1 MKSTRVGVVGGGLA
15 GIAAALTLADAGVDA
30 TLLER
35 RPRLGGLTSSI
46 ERDGL
51 SFDNGQHVFL
61 KCCSAYQAF
70 LERLG
75 AMEQVCIQ
83 PRLDMPVLTPSGT
96 LGSITRSRL
105 PAPLHLASSLA
116 RYRYLSIK
124 DRIRLVRAVVA
135 LRRLNLI
142 DPSLDTVT
150 FGDWLRQHGQSQR
163 AIDRLWNLIIQP
175 TLNVTA
181 DQSSLALA
189 AQVFRVGF
197 LERSNG
203 ADVGWSVVPLATL
216 HGTNAERTLR
226 EAGVKI
232 LLNTSV
238 NSVTPRS
245 SGGFTVHTRGED
257 LAFDA
262 VIVST
267 APRVAE
273 TLGVLASER
282 HLAERLGASPI
293 VNIHFVLDRKVTN
306 HSMAACLDSPIEF
319 FFDRTDASGVTS
331 GQCLVISLSAAD
343 RYIGIGTSELV
354 PMFFDALC
362 ELLPRARDAEL
373 LSAVV
378 MREHAATFRATPG
391 IESLR
396 PSTTTAVPGLFL
408 AGAWC
413 KTGWPATM
421 EGAVRSGN
429 EAAAKV
435 LDFRSD
441 SGDSGSQDATHRE
454 GAVS

>member
-1 MKSTRVGVVGGGLA
+1 
-15 GIAAALTLADAGVDA
+15 
-30 TLLER
+30 
-35 RPRLGGLTSSI
+35 
-46 ERDGL
+46 
-51 SFDNGQHVFL
+51 VFL
-61 KCCSAYQAF
+61 GCCSAYQAF
-70 LERLG
+70 IERLG
-75 AMEQVCIQ
+75 AIEQVYLQ
-83 PRLDMPVLTPSGT
+83 PRLDVPVLTPSGN
-96 LGSITRSRL
+96 LSSITRSRL
-105 PAPLHLASSLA
+105 PAPLHLVSSLA

-124 DRIRLVRAVVA
+124 DRILLARAVFA
-135 LRRLNLI
+135 LRRLDLS
-142 DPSLDTVT
+142 DPSLDTLS

-163 AIDRLWNLIIQP
+163 AIERLWNLIIQP
-175 TLNVTA
+175 TLNVTV

-203 ADVGWSVVPLATL
+203 ADIGWSLVPLATL
-216 HGTNAERTLR
+216 HGSNAERTLQ
-226 EAGVKI
+226 EAGVEV
-232 LLNTSV
+232 LLNTSA

-245 SGGFTVHTRGED
+245 NGGFSVHTGGEA

-262 VIVST
+262 LIVST

-273 TLGVLASER
+273 TLGALTSEH

-293 VNIHFVLDRKVTN
+293 VNIHFVLDRKVTDLT
-306 HSMAACLDSPIEF
+306 MAACLDSPIEF
-319 FFDRTDASGVTS
+319 LFDRTDACGVTE

-343 RYIGIGTSELV
+343 KYIGIGTSQLV

-362 ELLPRARDAEL
+362 EIFPRARDAQL

-378 MREHAATFRATPG
+378 TREHAATFRATPG
-391 IESLR
+391 TESLR

-413 KTGWPATM
+413 NTGWPATM

-435 LDFRSD
+435 LSLFSA
-441 SGDSGSQDATHRE
+441 SSSTDAIHRE
-454 GAVS
+454 KAKT

>member
-1 MKSTRVGVVGGGLA
+1 MSVTRVGVVGGGLA
-15 GIAAALTLADAGVDA
+15 GISAALALVDAGVNV
-30 TLLER
+30 TLFER
-35 RPRLGGLTSSI
+35 RPQLGGLTSSI

-61 KCCSAYQAF
+61 GCCTAYQAL

-75 AMEQVCIQ
+75 ASEQVYLQ
-83 PRLDMPVLTPSGT
+83 PRLDMPVLSPRGISS
-96 LGSITRSRL
+96 SIARTRL

-116 RYRYLSIK
+116 RYRHLSIR
-124 DRIRLVRAVVA
+124 DRIHLVRAVVA
-135 LRRLNLI
+135 IRRLDLS
-142 DPSLDTVT
+142 DPTLDTLS

-163 AIDRLWNLIIQP
+163 SIDRLWNLIIQP

-203 ADVGWSVVPLATL
+203 ADVGWSIVPLATL
-216 HGTNAERTLR
+216 HGTNAERSLGN
-226 EAGVKI
+226 AGVEVR
-232 LLNTSV
+232 LNSSVTSV
-238 NSVTPRS
+238 VPS
-245 SGGFTVHTRGED
+245 SNGEITVRTGDED
-257 LAFDA
+257 LAFAA

-273 TLGVLASER
+273 MLGAIPRER
-282 HLAERLGASPI
+282 DLGERLGASPI
-293 VNIHFVLDRKVTN
+293 VNIHFVLDRKVSDL
-306 HSMAACLDSPIEF
+306 SMAACLDSPIEF

-343 RYIGIGTSELV
+343 KYIGVGTSELV
-354 PMFFDALC
+354 PKFFEALC

-378 MREHAATFRATPG
+378 TREHAATFRATPG

-396 PSTTTAVPGLFL
+396 PSSTTAVSGLFL

-413 KTGWPATM
+413 ATGWPATM

-435 LDFRSD
+435 MSLISSTD
-441 SGDSGSQDATHRE
+441 SGDAPHRE
-454 GAVS
+454 RATS

>member
-1 MKSTRVGVVGGGLA
+1 MRATRVGVVGGGLA
-15 GIAAALTLADAGVDA
+15 GIAAALRLADAAAGIDV

-61 KCCSAYQAF
+61 GCCSAYQE
-70 LERLG
+70 LIERLG
-75 AMEQVCIQ
+75 AVEQVYLQ
-83 PRLDMPVLTPSGT
+83 PRLDVPVLSTNGT
-96 LGSITRSRL
+96 LSSITRTRL
-105 PAPLHLASSLA
+105 PAPLHLVSSLA
-116 RYRYLSIK
+116 RYRHLSIK
-124 DRIRLVRAVVA
+124 DRLRLVRAVVA
-135 LRRLNLI
+135 LQRLDLN
-142 DPSLDTVT
+142 DPSLDDCT

-203 ADVGWSVVPLATL
+203 ADMGWSVVPLADL
-216 HGTNAERTLR
+216 HGSNAERTLR
-226 EAGVKI
+226 EVNVEVQ
-232 LLNTSV
+232 LNTSAHAI
-238 NSVTPRS
+238 TPRS
-245 SGGFTVHTRGED
+245 DGGFTVETASGE
-257 LAFDA
+257 LEFD
-262 VIVST
+262 VLIVST
-267 APRVAE
+267 APRVAA
-273 TLGVLASER
+273 TLGALAGDPQ
-282 HLAERLGASPI
+282 LAERLGTSPI
-293 VNIHFVLDRKVTN
+293 VNVHLILDRKVTELK
-306 HSMAACLDSPIEF
+306 MAACLDSPIEF
-319 FFDRTDASGVTS
+319 LFDRTDASGVTS

-343 RYIGIGTSELV
+343 KYIGIGTSELV
-354 PMFFDALC
+354 PKFFDALR
-362 ELLPRARDAEL
+362 ELFPRARDAQL

-378 MREHAATFRATPG
+378 TREYAATFRATPG
-391 IESLR
+391 IETLR

-413 KTGWPATM
+413 NTGWPATM

-435 LDFRSD
+435 LRLL
-441 SGDSGSQDATHRE
+441 SGTGSTEAIDRE
-454 GAVS
+454 RAKT

>member
-1 MKSTRVGVVGGGLA
+1 MKPIRVGVVGGGLA
-15 GIAAALTLADAGVDA
+15 GIAAALTLADAGVDV

-61 KCCSAYQAF
+61 GCCSAYQAF
-70 LERLG
+70 IERLG
-75 AMEQVCIQ
+75 AIEQVYLQ
-83 PRLDMPVLTPSGT
+83 PRLDVPVLTPSGN
-96 LGSITRSRL
+96 LSSITRSRL
-105 PAPLHLASSLA
+105 PAPLHLVSSLA

-124 DRIRLVRAVVA
+124 DRILLARAVFA
-135 LRRLNLI
+135 LRRLDLS
-142 DPSLDTVT
+142 DPSLDTLS

-163 AIDRLWNLIIQP
+163 AIERLWNLIIQP
-175 TLNVTA
+175 TLNVTV

-203 ADVGWSVVPLATL
+203 ADIGWSLVPLATL
-216 HGTNAERTLR
+216 HGSNAERTLQ
-226 EAGVKI
+226 EAGVEV
-232 LLNTSV
+232 LLNTSA
-238 NSVTPRS
+238 NSVAPRS
-245 SGGFTVHTRGED
+245 NGGFSVHTGSEA

-262 VIVST
+262 LIVST

-273 TLGVLASER
+273 TLGALTSEH

-293 VNIHFVLDRKVTN
+293 VNIHFVLDRKVTDLT
-306 HSMAACLDSPIEF
+306 MAACLDSPIEF
-319 FFDRTDASGVTS
+319 LFDRTDACGVTE

-343 RYIGIGTSELV
+343 KYIGIGTSQLV

-362 ELLPRARDAEL
+362 EIFPRARDAQL

-378 MREHAATFRATPG
+378 TREHAATFRATPG
-391 IESLR
+391 TESLR

-413 KTGWPATM
+413 NTGWPATM

-435 LDFRSD
+435 LSLFSA
-441 SGDSGSQDATHRE
+441 SSSTDAIHRE
-454 GAVS
+454 KAKT

>member
-1 MKSTRVGVVGGGLA
+1 MKPTRIGVIGGGLA
-15 GIAAALTLADAGVDA
+15 GIAAALTLADAGVDV

-61 KCCSAYQAF
+61 GCCSAYQAF
-70 LERLG
+70 IERLG
-75 AMEQVCIQ
+75 AIEQVFMQ
-83 PRLDMPVLTPSGT
+83 PRLNVPVLTPSGS
-96 LGSITRSRL
+96 LGSITRSGL
-105 PAPLHLASSLA
+105 PAPLHLVSSLA

-124 DRIRLVRAVVA
+124 DRILLVRAVFA
-135 LRRLNLI
+135 LRRLDLSE
-142 DPSLDTVT
+142 PSLDTLT

-203 ADVGWSVVPLATL
+203 ADMGWSVVPLATL
-216 HGTNAERTLR
+216 HGSNAERTLQ
-226 EAGVKI
+226 EAGVEV
-232 LLNTSV
+232 LLNTSA
-238 NSVTPRS
+238 NSVAPRS
-245 SGGFTVHTRGED
+245 NGGFSVHTGSEA

-262 VIVST
+262 LIVST

-273 TLGVLASER
+273 TLGALTSEH
-282 HLAERLGASPI
+282 HLAERLGTSPI

-306 HSMAACLDSPIEF
+306 LTMAACLDSPIEF
-319 FFDRTDASGVTS
+319 LFDRTDACGVTA

-343 RYIGIGTSELV
+343 KYIGIGTSELV

-362 ELLPRARDAEL
+362 ELFPRARDAQL

-378 MREHAATFRATPG
+378 TREHAATFRATPG

-413 KTGWPATM
+413 NTGWPATM

-435 LDFRSD
+435 LSLF
-441 SGDSGSQDATHRE
+441 SGSGSTDALHRE
-454 GAVS
+454 RAKT